1 MAFPSITKENFFT
14 HLKSQDRPWQGEY
27 LAMYSSQ
34 FQGITT
40 DPDLMMLPV
49 DDHLVHR
56 GDGAFDVMRCVN
68 GRIYLLEE
76 HLKRLER
83 SAEAI
88 SLEFPEA
95 YRDFRELV
103 DTLVVIGGE
112 KDCLIR
118 TVISRGPGSFST
130 NPYDCP
136 SSQLYVN
143 VVRFQGVPD
152 SYYKEGVTLVTSK
165 IPIKKSFFANIK
177 SCNYLPNVLMKM
189 EAIKAGCQ
197 YSVALDEHGFLA
209 EGSIENIGVLSS
221 DGILKIPKTER
232 TLAGTTAKRVYQLAD
247 ALVKEDMIRGVEFAG
262 ITPEEAYQA
271 KEIFLTGTSIRT
283 LPVVTYDGKSVGRG
297 SPGPVCLRLAALL
310 WEDMNHN
317 REMLTDTGL
326 APV

>member
-1 MAFPSITKENFFT
+1 MEFPLITKENYFI
-14 HLKSQDRPWQGEY
+14 HLENQDRPWQGDY

-49 DDHLVHR
+49 DDHLAHR

-68 GRIYLLEE
+68 GRIYLMEE

-83 SAEAI
+83 SAGAI

-95 YRDFRELV
+95 YGDIRELV
-103 DTLVVIGGE
+103 NALIIIGGE
-112 KDCLIR
+112 RDCLIR

-130 NPYDCP
+130 NPFDCP

-143 VVRFQGVPD
+143 VVRFHGVPD
-152 SYYKEGVTLVTSK
+152 SYYKEGVTLITSK

-177 SCNYLPNVLMKM
+177 SCNYLQNVLMKM
-189 EAIKAGCQ
+189 EAINAGCQ

-209 EGSIENIGVLSS
+209 EGSIENIGVLTS

-232 TLAGTTAKRVYQLAD
+232 TLAGITARRVYQLAET
-247 ALVKEDMIRGVEFAG
+247 LVKEDMIRGVEFAG

-271 KEIFLTGTSIRT
+271 KEIFLTGTSIKT
-283 LPVVTYDGKSVGRG
+283 LPVVTYDGRKVGQG
-297 SPGPVCLRLAALL
+297 YPGPVCSRLAALL

-317 REMLTDTGL
+317 REVLTDTGL
-326 APV
+326 ASV